1 MTLIKL
7 YSLNGNW
14 ALDTL
19 ITIYDQNSR
28 ITPVVMTARKALS
41 QYGTR
46 EIAFFRGNRIYLCT
60 VVHKEVKQ

>member
-7 YSLNGNW
+7 YSLNANW

-19 ITIYDQNSR
+19 VTVYDPNSTN
-28 ITPVVMTARKALS
+28 TPSVMTARKALNKYS
-41 QYGTR
+41 TR

-60 VVHKEVKQ
+60 VVHKEVEK